1 MVQMILIWFFQEELN
16 SKFRK
21 IIRVEERKK
30 FDTNFRI
37 GLAREGKIILLFL
50 GQRERMGVI
59 MG

>member
-1 MVQMILIWFFQEELN
+1 MILIWFFQEELN

-37 GLAREGKIILLFL
+37 GLAREGKIISLFL

>member
-1 MVQMILIWFFQEELN
+1 MILIWFFQEELN

-59 MG
+59 IG